1 MVVKHTPRH
10 EVIDARVWDVAM
22 SRWWSLAPW
31 EEISLQWREDWGV
44 DTGEIR
50 LAEDHPRASRLRAA
64 RHVPVPVT
72 FEVNG
77 VRWDGYVESTET
89 GQETDGTRYLRV
101 TVQSE
106 TKHFHRMLGR
116 GPVASAADGSSEIE
130 EGYLGDITHR
140 LVARG
145 AVRTGLPTY
154 VLIDHQGD
162 PVQVEVRTEDY
173 VAGLLEEPLAGSSS
187 FVQVRKLLPGQPIP
201 GTGRALH
208 YEGAMER
215 QWENA
220 QLAKG
225 VWPNA
230 TTSPRIY
237 GSTVLT
243 DAPPMPDNSWAG
255 RGQVKDGALL
265 SEPMEGICWIP
276 FETVVERPLGYY
288 TEIDPAKVHVID
300 RTKIKDGPGAKAGRP
315 HFVTY
320 WEAGKFTVTPALRR
334 ALGAGLVRTI
344 NGLRMSGIGMVK
356 SWVEDG
362 AVYAWK
368 EGVEWVIATPPE
380 FLADNK
386 RYAATGSA
394 QKQTPGVLVWQH
406 AGRDRRGVVFSS
418 APGGGLKRWAT
429 TETAP
434 DGAMLIGGGQ
444 LDAQTIAALESGLL
458 KPKGTVT
465 SASAESAEALLPSST
480 KMPGA
485 VERLD
490 VDVQPHATID
500 GTEVSFSK
508 AGGRVNIEA
517 AGPFFLRE
525 KYMSLSSTGG
535 TNPTSEIAREWAAS
549 QGTTSMSLTPGH
561 HQTVVFGDDVRRP
574 DGRVVPGWKPGDR
587 ISFVDGTTR
596 VSEVIMGYTLKAS
609 ATAELTVEPILGR
622 RDNGIMANVKSMVEA
637 SEKTGRK
644 ALLAPPRKVPKE
656 TLEKVADAR
665 FGDTS
670 SQWRKDIA
678 ADLQKSWN
686 YMNKSSEFS
695 IQSQKYSAQASEHS
709 QASYRYSDKSRE
721 FSEASLEYS
730 KKSLGHSQ
738 DAKRHSDAAL
748 AASQQSSVYS
758 TQSQEFSRQAQGHSS
773 DANALS
779 LRAKS
784 FSDAAGASAEDAEKW
799 RAQAEEARRLAEN
812 ARSGAETARAQAE
825 AERNRAET
833 ARAGAESERSK
844 AETARSSAEK
854 ARSLAE
860 SERSKAE
867 LERSNA
873 EKAREQAENAR
884 SDAEGSRR
892 EAVTN
897 AVKAATSATQAAM
910 SATEAAYS
918 AKEKAEAAEQ
928 ISKSNQR
935 AIAMEA
941 LGHHGQWTLSS
952 KVSIPGGKWITVPF
966 STDKGKIAGCRQ
978 LNFNDTGNS
987 YIRLDSAGDWQFHCR
1002 FHMPAATFIDTLI
1015 TSSEARLKLELRNP
1029 SGDVIDEAI
1038 FINQDQGWDQTYQV
1052 TMSSYVPLD
1061 NCQLVVK
1068 VYSQTGRGSAL
1079 LSQTR
1084 YGEMYHE
1091 LSVRRLSA

>member
-10 EVIDARVWDVAM
+10 EVIDARVWDVSM

-31 EEISLQWREDWGV
+31 EEINLQWREDWGV

-130 EGYLGDITHR
+130 EGSLGAVTHR

-173 VAGLLEEPLAGSSS
+173 VAGLLEEPLAGSNS
-187 FVQVRKLLPGQPIP
+187 FVQVGKLLPGQPIP

-215 QWENA
+215 QWANA

-243 DAPPMPDNSWAG
+243 DAPPMPDNSWSG

-368 EGVEWVIATPPE
+368 EGVEWVIATPSE

-444 LDAQTIAALESGLL
+444 LDAQTIAALESGVL
-458 KPKGTVT
+458 KPQGTVT
-465 SASAESAEALLPSST
+465 SAEGDKAKALLPSSAT
-480 KMPGA
+480 MPGA

-508 AGGRVNIEA
+508 AGGRVSIEA

-535 TNPTSEIAREWAAS
+535 TNPTTEIAREWAAS

-561 HQTVVFGDDVRRP
+561 HETVVFGDDVRRP

-609 ATAELTVEPILGR
+609 ATEELTVEPILGR
-622 RDNGIMANVKSMVEA
+622 RDNGIMANVKSMIEA

-644 ALLAPPRKVPKE
+644 ALLAPSRKVPKGAVQE
-656 TLEKVADAR
+656 IVDTSAKELTSSFEASYKAYSEALTKLGGTWRQELKSGLSAEQQARVEALRKEQLAREKAGTDLRGQLEKTLDDAVAGERAAR
-665 FGDTS
+665 QS
-670 SQWRKDIA
+670 AIA
-678 ADLQKSWN
+678 A
-686 YMNKSSEFS
+686 E
-695 IQSQKYSAQASEHS
+695 AQARALAVSNEARARQKAISGLSES
-709 QASYRYSDKSRE
+709 FTTELEVYGKLIDEAGNSTDEATKKVVQ
-721 FSEASLEYS
+721 FWSEENQNNFNKAVQLTLAAQRAYNDVNNI
-730 KKSLGHSQ
+730 KWVSQ
-738 DAKRHSDAAL
+738 DAWNEQQQKINKAAQDFQSQQLEINAQQKKVDAAQDEASKANKK
-748 AASQQSSVYS
+748 AA
-758 TQSQEFSRQAQGHSS
+758 
-773 DANALS
+773 
-779 LRAKS
+779 
-784 FSDAAGASAEDAEKW
+784 DAAQQAATT
-799 RAQAEEARRLAEN
+799 AQKQAKDNSTLLGKIDSLQKELDKRSVGKITLKGGMV
-812 ARSGAETARAQAE
+812 ARSPIHGVGVRMPNFDRDLLIPLTPDFTGSVTAQIFY
-825 AERNRAET
+825 
-833 ARAGAESERSK
+833 
-844 AETARSSAEK
+844 
-854 ARSLAE
+854 
-860 SERSKAE
+860 
-867 LERSNA
+867 SNG
-873 EKAREQAENAR
+873 
-884 SDAEGSRR
+884 DAYQ
-892 EAVTN
+892 
-897 AVKAATSATQAAM
+897 KF
-910 SATEAAYS
+910 
-918 AKEKAEAAEQ
+918 
-928 ISKSNQR
+928 
-935 AIAMEA
+935 
-941 LGHHGQWTLSS
+941 W
-952 KVSIPGGKWITVPF
+952 
-966 STDKGKIAGCRQ
+966 D
-978 LNFNDTGNS
+978 
-987 YIRLDSAGDWQFHCR
+987 
-1002 FHMPAATFIDTLI
+1002 
-1015 TSSEARLKLELRNP
+1015 SSEALLATSTSLREGKN
-1029 SGDVIDEAI
+1029 DEY
-1038 FINQDQGWDQTYQV
+1038 FERYRQTGFKYRYFYWV
-1052 TMSSYVPLD
+1052 VPLGNID
-1061 NCQLVVK
+1061 
-1068 VYSQTGRGSAL
+1068 SATFL
-1079 LSQTR
+1079 IDHVTWDTSK
-1084 YGEMYHE
+1084 
-1091 LSVRRLSA
+1091 A